1 MAITAP
7 FSRCVP
13 QLAGQCGA
21 VLDEHIASSSS
32 CDRFCARLELPI
44 YENAGDSAASF
55 SKGFTATSQLTNS
68 ASVMVRSS
76 PVVAHLLCFRFRARL
91 WPTTIGSGSRA
102 RIPGGLTSG
111 TCASNTA
118 HWSMPDQWTSRWLGV
133 RDGDGLYYVTA
144 LSFHI
149 SSVPT
154 VTAAGRI
161 YRSAWLR
168 RQRVRASATSFKSCS
183 CRRPLLAVRGF

>member
-1 MAITAP
+1 M
-7 FSRCVP
+7 P

-76 PVVAHLLCFRFRARL
+76 LVVAHLLCFRFRARL
-91 WPTTIGSGSRA
+91 WPTTTGSGSRA

-111 TCASNTA
+111 TCASNT
-118 HWSMPDQWTSRWLGV
+118 
-133 RDGDGLYYVTA
+133 
-144 LSFHI
+144 
-149 SSVPT
+149 
-154 VTAAGRI
+154 
-161 YRSAWLR
+161 
-168 RQRVRASATSFKSCS
+168 
-183 CRRPLLAVRGF
+183 RPLVNARPVDKQVARCTRRRWSLLCHRSLFPHFFGADGYRRLENGFGFA